1 MVDKAKT
8 DVISSLPYPTTVKEI
23 RSFLGHTG
31 FYRRFIRD
39 FSKILRP
46 LCNLL
51 QKDKE
56 YKFDQACKDAYD
68 TLKQKLVSVPIVQ
81 LPNWDYPFGP
91 MCDVSDQSIGAVI
104 RNFAKFLRK
113 DTMSRKK
120 TRSSKT
126 TPILIDEKVKERF
139 DSIFKHQPIM
149 PENFFNLKS
158 NDLMVVPIPFRKKIN
173 ALKWEQFGDTRS
185 LPDDELVRE
194 FYVSLTMQE
203 ATEVIV

>member
-31 FYRRFIRD
+31 FYGRFIRD

-91 MCDVSDQSIGAVI
+91 MYDVWYTESINQRS
-104 RNFAKFLRK
+104 RNSFLQQGHCYSTEKYGVTQRVATAYQPQTNGLAKVLSREMKSILEKTVKPNNK
-113 DTMSRKK
+113 D
-120 TRSSKT
+120 
-126 TPILIDEKVKERF
+126 
-139 DSIFKHQPIM
+139 
-149 PENFFNLKS
+149 
-158 NDLMVVPIPFRKKIN
+158 
-173 ALKWEQFGDTRS
+173 
-185 LPDDELVRE
+185 
-194 FYVSLTMQE
+194 
-203 ATEVIV
+203 